1 MKIAVTG
8 KMCSGKTTLCNY
20 LCELEPRFEIFS
32 FGKKVK
38 QVARDLFKMDPTV
51 KDRSLLTSI
60 GQKMREIDPDV
71 WVNYVISECKDKEY
85 CLVDDLR
92 YQNEYEA
99 LVNNGFKIIQLNVSP
114 ELQEERI
121 KMVYPNN
128 YKDHLK
134 NRNHASEKNT
144 FQWLSVSNG
153 VKNTIDGSHPHLSI
167 DSSMPV
173 EDIKNLVKDFINS
186 HKI

>member
-38 QVARDLFKMDPTV
+38 SVSSDLFQMNPEV

-71 WVNYVISECKDKEY
+71 WVNYVISECKDTEY

-99 LVNNGFKIIQLNVSP
+99 LVNNDFKIIQLNISD
-114 ELQEERI
+114 ELQESRI
-121 KMVYPNN
+121 KKVYPDN
-128 YKDHLK
+128 YEDHLK
-134 NRNHASEKNT
+134 NRNHVSEKNT
-144 FQWLSVSNG
+144 FQWLE
-153 VKNTIDGSHPHLSI
+153 NTIDGSHPHLSI

-173 EDIKNLVKDFINS
+173 EDIKNLVKDFINLQ
-186 HKI
+186 